1 MAHQAFKSIVLFAF
15 VCLCLLSWGW
25 TAWAQVKPMKKAG
38 VAPGAAAVK
47 LPDRLT
53 NEEINSLMASLS
65 DAQVRQLLIA
75 QLKKAA
81 AEPPRAKESAEPRHG
96 IIARFWQALGEKPA
110 LLGTRLR
117 FMFSGISAVPKEVSL
132 ALDRVTDGRGP
143 SRLLEML
150 LGVIAVIGLG
160 LFMEWV
166 FRRLTVK
173 ARGRIETA
181 PSAGGLFKLGRMAL
195 RTLFDLVSLGIFFVT
210 SLALLTILI
219 HTVGP
224 GRQLAVAYLTAF
236 LVVRVVAVVST
247 FILSPTAPTLR
258 LWALGDGAARYL
270 YRWIVL
276 IAVVASFGWTTVL
289 QLQLLG
295 LSEEVGLL
303 MRTLGGS
310 GVALMVVYVV
320 WQNRDRVGQAILEG
334 AQGVMDRVSSLRAH
348 MAQTWHGFAILY
360 VFCVWAFWEAGV
372 LLEGEDLVGPFLV
385 SLLIVPVFIAVDQVL
400 QGLLRI
406 TLGQNQIVHDQKAA
420 GEPEVTDNGESAGQ
434 PSANRYLPVFLRS
447 VHLLLV
453 AALVLYLMH
462 VWGVALPFGRAVRKA
477 VFNVLVALFLAHVA
491 WEFTKTTMDKKLAD
505 TQDQE
510 GEGLEQV
517 AGGTRIGTLLPL
529 LRNFLLTVLLAMVT
543 MIVLSSIGVNI
554 GPLLAGAGVV
564 GLAIGFGAQTLVRDI
579 FSGIFFLIDDAF
591 RIGDYVE
598 AGSLKGMVEHISIR
612 SLRLRHHRGMITTIP
627 FGELKSVTNFTRD
640 WIIMKLDFRVP
651 YDTDIDK
658 VRKIIKKIGQELEQD
673 EELGSKLLEPVKSQG
688 VRQLE
693 DSAMIM
699 RVKFK
704 TKPGQ
709 QFAIRREVYSRLQKA
724 FAKNGI
730 RFAHRNVTIY
740 LAPESSGAT
749 PGAEAGNGGAP
760 SDARKGQV
768 TAAGG
773 AAAGVVLAEEKPKSP

>member
-1 MAHQAFKSIVLFAF
+1 MAHQTFKSIVLFAF
-15 VCLCLLSWGW
+15 VCLCLLFWGW

-75 QLKKAA
+75 QLKKAG
-81 AEPPRAKESAEPRHG
+81 AEPPRAKEGAEPRYG
-96 IIARFWQALGEKPA
+96 SIARFWQALEEKPA
-110 LLGTRLR
+110 LLGTRLK
-117 FMFSGISAVPKEVSL
+117 FMFSGISAVPKEVSV
-132 ALDRVTDGRGP
+132 ALDRLTDSRGP

-173 ARGRIETA
+173 ARGRIGTA
-181 PSAGGLFKLGRMAL
+181 PSAGGLFKLGSMAL
-195 RTLFDLVSLGIFFVT
+195 RTLFDLVSLGVFFVT

-219 HTVGP
+219 HNVGP
-224 GRQLAVAYLTAF
+224 GRHLVAAYLTAF
-236 LVVRVVAVVST
+236 LVVRVVAVVSA
-247 FILSPTAPTLR
+247 FILSPTAPALR
-258 LWALGDGAARYL
+258 LWSLGDVDARCL

-276 IAVVASFGWTTVL
+276 IAVAASFGWTTVL

-295 LSEEVGLL
+295 LSEEVSLL
-303 MRTLGGS
+303 MRTVVGS
-310 GVALMVVYVV
+310 GFALMVVYVV
-320 WQNRDRVGQAILEG
+320 WQNRNRVARAILEG
-334 AQGVMDRVSSLRAH
+334 AQGGVGSVSSLRAH
-348 MAQTWHGFAILY
+348 IGQTWHGFAILY

-385 SLLIVPVFIAVDQVL
+385 SLLTVPVFIAVDQVL
-400 QGLLRI
+400 QGLLSI
-406 TLGQNQIVHDQKAA
+406 TLGQKQIVHDQKAA
-420 GEPEVTDNGESAGQ
+420 GEPEGTDNREMAGQ
-434 PSANRYLPVFLRS
+434 TSANRYLPVFLRS
-447 VHLLLV
+447 VRLLLV

-491 WEFTKTTMDKKLAD
+491 WEFAKTTMDKKLAD

-640 WIIMKLDFRVP
+640 WIVMKLDFRVP

-658 VRKIIKKIGQELEQD
+658 VRKIIKKIGQEIEED
-673 EELGSKLLEPVKSQG
+673 EELGSRLLEPVKSQG

-724 FAKNGI
+724 FAKSGI
-730 RFAHRNVTIY
+730 RFAHRNVTVY
-740 LAPESSGAT
+740 LAPESTGAT
-749 PGAEAGNGGAP
+749 PGGQGDGEAP
-760 SDARKGQV
+760 PDARKGEV

-773 AAAGVVLAEEKPKSP
+773 AAAGVVFVEEKPKSS